1 MQGSS
6 RGQRPPTT
14 TAARNSFLPWL
25 VFAAVLCGPAPG
37 AAPAQPSG
45 GPDAT
50 TEGVLVTGE
59 APNLLSPSVEEAR
72 TRLQTVPGAEN
83 VYDAGDYRL
92 GRHDYLEDFLRYQPG
107 LVISSSQG
115 AEDTHVSSRGSGQN
129 GDDIIGLAILI
140 DGIPI
145 NQGDGEA
152 YLYDLDLQS
161 IKYAEVY
168 RGADALRYGGVTLG
182 GAINLVSLTGREAAP
197 ANVGASFGSFGYYQQ
212 TFSSSLSCGP
222 WDLFAAFSN
231 HIQDGFQQHSQEN
244 YQKITFNLGCRVS
257 DAVENR
263 FYFYY
268 GHLDQ
273 NHPAALDKDDLYAD
287 PRQTD
292 PEAIQEDWNTRW
304 NYYRLMDRFAV
315 RGRDWTF
322 QVSLEWNH
330 RQQAQ
335 RDEYEDDYRL
345 GTVRYYSDDYAADV
359 LFEASAPLFGRKNRF
374 TVGALPTFEP
384 ESDSFYANPNGK
396 IGALLFADRTY
407 YLNLPVFAEDQFYLT
422 KQLSLLAGFQAVYVN
437 RVFRD
442 GYRSATLGD
451 QSHDDHFRAFNPKGG
466 VAYQWND
473 KSLVYLNLSRSFQP
487 VSFDESIGVQEG
499 EDGGEVFH
507 DLEPQHAITLEL
519 GTRGEAGPLT
529 WDLVLYRSWVHHE
542 LLALNNPQGVPLGTV
557 NADDTIH
564 QGIEAG
570 LELELVDGLFVRR
583 VRPDRSKDAKDA
595 KASKEPHPEGGA
607 DRLVLEQ
614 TYNLSDFRFDGDA
627 AYGDHRIAGNPV
639 QAYKAEIRYEH
650 PSGFY
655 AGPNVE
661 WNIVK
666 YPVDEANTLFADPY
680 ALLGF
685 RAGYKTRKGF
695 QVYFEA
701 KNLLDKTYAAYV
713 EPIADA
719 RLGDDA
725 DSFSPGV
732 GRAFYG
738 GVSWSW

>member
-1 MQGSS
+1 MNLPLPRLGLVAISLWLTAGGALAQQNEIPGL
-6 RGQRPPTT
+6 TT
-14 TAARNSFLPWL
+14 DR
-25 VFAAVLCGPAPG
+25 VV
-37 AAPAQPSG
+37 
-45 GPDAT
+45 
-50 TEGVLVTGE
+50 VTGE
-59 APNLLSPSVEEAR
+59 SSDPLSPSVGEAR
-72 TRLQTVPGAEN
+72 ARLQTVPGAVD
-83 VYDAGDYRL
+83 VYGADDYRL
-92 GRHDYLEDFLRYQPG
+92 GRHDYLEDLLRYQPG

-115 AEDTHVSSRGSGQN
+115 AEDTRVSSRGSGQN
-129 GDDIIGLAILI
+129 SDNIIGLAILV
-140 DGIPI
+140 DGIPL

-152 YLYDLDLQS
+152 YLHDIDLQS

-168 RGADALRYGGVTLG
+168 RGADALRYGGVSLG

-197 ANVGASFGSFGYYQQ
+197 VTVGASFGSFGYYQQ
-212 TFSSSLSCGP
+212 TLSTGLSHGP

-231 HIQDGFQQHSQEN
+231 HVQDGYQEHSQEN
-244 YQKITFNLGCRVS
+244 YQKITLNLGYRLS
-257 DAVENR
+257 DMVENR
-263 FYFYY
+263 FYFFY

-273 NHPAALDKDDLYAD
+273 NNPAALSKDDLYAH

-292 PEAIQEDWNTRW
+292 PEAIQEQWDTRW
-304 NYYRLMDRFAV
+304 SYYRLMDRFAV

-322 QVSLEWNH
+322 QASLSWNH
-330 RQQAQ
+330 RQQEQ
-335 RDEYEDDYRL
+335 RSEYEDDFRL
-345 GTVRYYSDDYAADV
+345 GTVRFYSDDFAANV
-359 LFEASAPLFGRKNRF
+359 LFETNAEIFHHRNRF
-374 TVGALPTFEP
+374 TAGALPTFEP
-384 ESDSFYANPNGK
+384 ESDSFYANPDGK
-396 IGALLFADRTY
+396 IGARLFADRTY
-407 YLNLPVFAEDQFYLT
+407 YLNLPLFAEDQFYLT

-437 RVFRD
+437 RIFRD

-473 KSLVYLNLSRSFQP
+473 QSLVYLNLSRSFQP

-499 EDGGEVFH
+499 TDGGQVFH
-507 DLEPQHAITLEL
+507 RLEPQHAITLEL
-519 GTRGEAGPLT
+519 GTRGERGPFT

-570 LELELVDGLFVRR
+570 LEVELAHGLFVPGIRPERR
-583 VRPDRSKDAKDA
+583 KDTKEGKETRP
-595 KASKEPHPEGGA
+595 ASKS

-614 TYNLSDFRFDGDA
+614 TYHLSDFRFDGDEV
-627 AYGDHRIAGNPV
+627 YGDHRIAGNPV
-639 QAYKAEIRYEH
+639 QAYKAEVRYEH

-655 AGPNVE
+655 FGPNVE

-680 ALLGF
+680 ALPGF
-685 RAGYKTRKGF
+685 RAGYRAQKGF

-701 KNLLDKTYAAYV
+701 KNLLNKTYAAYV

-719 RLGDDA
+719 RIGGDIN
-725 DSFSPGV
+725 SFSPGL

-738 GVSWSW
+738 GISWSW

>member
-1 MQGSS
+1 MHEDARGSRARFAAS
-6 RGQRPPTT
+6 PRNFLPPWFVF
-14 TAARNSFLPWL
+14 AAILPWL
-25 VFAAVLCGPAPG
+25 APG
-37 AAPAQPSG
+37 LAPAQESD
-45 GPDAT
+45 DAT
-50 TEGVLVTGE
+50 AGRVVVTGE
-59 APNLLSPSVEEAR
+59 SPDVLSPGIEEAR
-72 TRLQTVPGAEN
+72 ANLQTVPAAAS
-83 VYDAGDYRL
+83 VYDAEDYRP
-92 GRHDYLEDFLRYQPG
+92 GRHDYLEDLLRYQPG
-107 LVISSSQG
+107 LVLSSSQG
-115 AEDTHVSSRGSGQN
+115 TEDTHVSSRGSGQN
-129 GDDIIGLAILI
+129 NDDIIGLAILV

-152 YLYDLDLQS
+152 FLHDIDLQS
-161 IKYAEVY
+161 VKYAEVY

-182 GAINLVSLTGREAAP
+182 GAINLVSVTGREAAP
-197 ANVGASFGSFGYYQQ
+197 AAVGTSFGSFGYYQQ
-212 TFSSSLSCGP
+212 TFSSGLSRGP

-231 HIQDGFQQHSQEN
+231 HIQDGYQQHSQEN
-244 YQKITFNLGCRVS
+244 YQKVTLNLGYRVS
-257 DAVENR
+257 DTVENR

-268 GHLDQ
+268 GRLDQ
-273 NHPAALDKDDLYAD
+273 NNPAALDKDDLYAD

-315 RGRDWTF
+315 RGREWTV

-330 RQQAQ
+330 RQQEQ
-335 RDEYEDDYRL
+335 RAEYEDDFRL
-345 GTVRYYSDDYAADV
+345 GTVRFYSDDYAADV
-359 LFEASAPLFGRKNRF
+359 LFESNAALFGHRNRF
-374 TVGALPTFEP
+374 TAGVLPTFEP

-396 IGALLFADRTY
+396 IGPLLFADRTY
-407 YLNLPVFAEDQFYLT
+407 YLNLPLFAEDQFYLT
-422 KQLSLLAGFQAVYVN
+422 KQFSLLAGFQAVYVN
-437 RVFRD
+437 RIFRD

-519 GTRGEAGPLT
+519 GTRGEVGPLT
-529 WDLVLYRSWVHHE
+529 WGLVLYRSWVHHE

-570 LELELVDGLFVRR
+570 LEVELVDGLFVRG
-583 VRPDRSKDAKDA
+583 VRPDRSKDAKA
-595 KASKEPHPEGGA
+595 TKETRPEGRT

-627 AYGDHRIAGNPV
+627 AYGNHRIAGNPG

-666 YPVDEANTLFADPY
+666 YPVDEANTLFAEPY
-680 ALLGF
+680 VLLGF
-685 RAGYKTRKGF
+685 RAGYKTPRGF

-719 RLGDDA
+719 RIGDDNA
-725 DSFSPGV
+725 SFSPGL
-732 GRAFYG
+732 GRTFYG

>member
-1 MQGSS
+1 MITAE
-6 RGQRPPTT
+6 PP
-14 TAARNSFLPWL
+14 S
-25 VFAAVLCGPAPG
+25 V
-37 AAPAQPSG
+37 
-45 GPDAT
+45 
-50 TEGVLVTGE
+50 
-59 APNLLSPSVEEAR
+59 LSPSVEEAKA
-72 TRLQTVPGAEN
+72 RLQTVPGAVD
-83 VYDAGDYRL
+83 VYGSDDYYL

-115 AEDTHVSSRGSGQN
+115 AEDSHVSSRGSGQN
-129 GDDIIGLAILI
+129 NDDIIGLAILI

-145 NQGDGEA
+145 NQSDGEA
-152 YLYDLDLQS
+152 FLHDIDLQS
-161 IKYAEVY
+161 VKYAEVY

-197 ANVGASFGSFGYYQQ
+197 VSVGASFGSFGYYQQ
-212 TFSSSLSCGP
+212 TLLSGLSRGP
-222 WDLFAAFSN
+222 WDLFAAVSN
-231 HIQDGFQQHSQEN
+231 HVQDGYQEHSQEN
-244 YQKITFNLGCRVS
+244 YQKVTFNLGYRLS

-263 FYFYY
+263 FYFFY
-268 GHLDQ
+268 GRLDQ
-273 NHPAALDKDDLYAD
+273 NNPASLDKDDLYAN

-292 PEAIQEDWNTRW
+292 PEAIQENWGTRW

-322 QVSLEWNH
+322 QASLEWNH
-330 RQQAQ
+330 RQQEQ
-335 RDEYEDDYRL
+335 RDEYEDDFRL
-345 GTVRYYSDDYAADV
+345 GTVRFYSDDYAADL
-359 LFEASAPLFGRKNRF
+359 LFESNAAVFGHRNRF
-374 TVGALPTFEP
+374 TAGGLPAFEP
-384 ESDSFYANPNGK
+384 ESDSFYANPDGK
-396 IGALLFADRTY
+396 TGALLFADRTY
-407 YLNLPVFAEDQFYLT
+407 YLSLPLFTEDQFYVT
-422 KQLSLLAGFQAVYVN
+422 KQFSLLAGFQAVYVD

-442 GYRSATLGD
+442 GYHSATLGD

-473 KSLVYLNLSRSFQP
+473 KTLVYLNLSRSFQP
-487 VSFDESIGVQEG
+487 VSFDESIGVQAG
-499 EDGGEVFH
+499 DDGGEVFH
-507 DLEPQHAITLEL
+507 RLQAQHAITLEL

-529 WDLVLYRSWVHHE
+529 WDVTLYRSWVHHE
-542 LLALNNPQGVPLGTV
+542 LLALNNSQGIPLGTV

-570 LELELVDGLFVRR
+570 LEVELAHSLLVGGG
-583 VRPDRSKDAKDA
+583 RPDRKTEAKDT
-595 KASKEPHPEGGA
+595 GGTRPVA
-607 DRLVLEQ
+607 RTDRLVLAQ
-614 TYNLSDFRFDGDA
+614 TYNLNDFRFDGDEV
-627 AYGDHRIAGNPV
+627 YGDHRIAGNPV

-685 RAGYKTRKGF
+685 RAGYRTPKGF
-695 QVYFEA
+695 QVYFEG

-719 RLGDDA
+719 RIGDDN
-725 DSFSPGV
+725 DSFSPGL

>member
-1 MQGSS
+1 MRLVIATLCWVVCAGRIAAQ
-6 RGQRPPTT
+6 QND
-14 TAARNSFLPWL
+14 TA
-25 VFAAVLCGPAPG
+25 
-37 AAPAQPSG
+37 
-45 GPDAT
+45 
-50 TEGVLVTGE
+50 EKILVTGE
-59 APNLLSPSVEEAR
+59 VPSVLSPSMEEAR
-72 TRLQTVPGAEN
+72 DRLQTVPAAAS
-83 VYDAGDYRL
+83 VYNSDDYQL

-129 GDDIIGLAILI
+129 NDDIIGLAILI

-152 YLYDLDLQS
+152 FLHDIDLQS

-182 GAINLVSLTGREAAP
+182 GAINLVSVTGREAAP
-197 ANVGASFGSFGYYQQ
+197 VAVGASFGSFGYYQQ
-212 TFSSSLSCGP
+212 TLSTGLSHGP
-222 WDLFAAFSN
+222 WDLFAAFSD
-231 HIQDGFQQHSQEN
+231 HVQDGYQEHSQEN
-244 YQKITFNLGCRVS
+244 YQKLTFNLGYRLS
-257 DAVENR
+257 DTTEDR
-263 FYFYY
+263 LYFYY
-268 GHLDQ
+268 GRLDQ
-273 NHPAALDKDDLYAD
+273 NNPAALDKDDLYAN

-292 PEAIQEDWNTRW
+292 PEAIQEQWDTRW
-304 NYYRLMDRFAV
+304 NYFRLIDRFAV
-315 RGRDWTF
+315 QGRDWTF
-322 QVSLEWNH
+322 QASLEWNH
-330 RQQAQ
+330 RQQEQ
-335 RDEYEDDYRL
+335 RDEYEDDFRL
-345 GTVRYYSDDYAADV
+345 GTVRFYSDDYAADI
-359 LFEASAPLFGRKNRF
+359 LYETTAAILGHRNRF
-374 TVGALPTFEP
+374 TAGLLPTFEP

-407 YLNLPVFAEDQFYLT
+407 YLNLPLFAETQFYLT

-451 QSHDDHFRAFNPKGG
+451 QSHDDQFRAFNPKGG

-473 KSLVYLNLSRSFQP
+473 RSLVYLNLSRSFQP
-487 VSFDESIGVQEG
+487 VSFDESIGVQPG
-499 EDGGEVFH
+499 TDGGEVFH
-507 DLEPQHAITLEL
+507 ALEPQHAITLEL

-529 WDLVLYRSWVHHE
+529 WDVVLYRSWVHHE
-542 LLALNNPQGVPLGTV
+542 LLALNNSQGVPLGTV

-570 LELELVDGLFVRR
+570 LEIALAHGLLAKG
-583 VRPDRSKDAKDA
+583 VRPD
-595 KASKEPHPEGGA
+595 H
-607 DRLVLEQ
+607 LVLEQ
-614 TYNLSDFRFDGDA
+614 TYNLSDFRFDGDRV
-627 AYGDHRIAGNPV
+627 YGNHRIAGNPV

-650 PSGFY
+650 PSGIYF
-655 AGPNVE
+655 GPNVE

-666 YPVDEANTLFADPY
+666 YPVDEANTLFAEPY

-685 RAGYKTRKGF
+685 RAGYKTPRGF

-719 RLGDDA
+719 RIGDDN
-725 DSFSPGV
+725 DSFSPGP
-732 GRAFYG
+732 GRGFYG
-738 GVSWSW
+738 GISWNW

>member
-1 MQGSS
+1 M
-6 RGQRPPTT
+6 
-14 TAARNSFLPWL
+14 AALYWL
-25 VFAAVLCGPAPG
+25 APG
-37 AAPAQPSG
+37 
-45 GPDAT
+45 
-50 TEGVLVTGE
+50 GVLAQQRDASNATVERVVVTAE
-59 APNLLSPSVEEAR
+59 APSVLSPSVEEAR
-72 TRLQTVPGAEN
+72 ARLQTVPAAN
-83 VYDAGDYRL
+83 SVNDSDDYFR

-115 AEDTHVSSRGSGQN
+115 AEDSHVSSRGSGQN
-129 GDDIIGLAILI
+129 NDDIIGLAILI
-140 DGIPI
+140 DGIPL

-152 YLYDLDLQS
+152 FLHDIDLQS
-161 IKYAEVY
+161 VKYAEVY

-197 ANVGASFGSFGYYQQ
+197 VSVGASFGSFGYYQQ
-212 TFSSSLSCGP
+212 TLSSGMNRGP
-222 WDLFAAFSN
+222 WDLFVAVSN
-231 HIQDGFQQHSQEN
+231 HVQEGYQEHSQEN
-244 YQKITFNLGCRVS
+244 YQKVTFNLGYRLS

-263 FYFYY
+263 FYFFH
-268 GHLDQ
+268 GRLDQ
-273 NHPAALDKDDLYAD
+273 NNPASLDKDDLYAH
-287 PRQTD
+287 PRRTN
-292 PEAIQEDWNTRW
+292 PEAIQQDWNTRW

-330 RQQAQ
+330 RQQSM
-335 RDEYEDDYRL
+335 RDEYEDDFRL
-345 GTVRYYSDDYAADV
+345 GTVRFYSDDYAVDL
-359 LFEASAPLFGRKNRF
+359 LFESNAAVFGHQNRF
-374 TVGALPTFEP
+374 TAGALPTFEP
-384 ESDSFYANPNGK
+384 ESDSFYANPDGK
-396 IGALLFADRTY
+396 TGALLFADRTY

-473 KSLVYLNLSRSFQP
+473 KSLVYLNVSRSFQP

-499 EDGGEVFH
+499 VDGGQVFRL
-507 DLEPQHAITLEL
+507 LEPQHAITLEL
-519 GTRGEAGPLT
+519 GTRGEAGPLN
-529 WDLVLYRSWVHHE
+529 WDLALYRSWVHHE
-542 LLALNNPQGVPLGTV
+542 LLGLNNSQGAPLGTV
-557 NADDTIH
+557 NADDTVH
-564 QGIEAG
+564 QGIEARMEA
-570 LELELVDGLFVRR
+570 ELTHDLLVRG
-583 VRPDRSKDAKDA
+583 VRPDRSKDAKGD
-595 KASKEPHPEGGA
+595 KETRSERKT

-614 TYNLSDFRFDGDA
+614 IYNLSDFRFDGDA
-627 AYGDHRIAGNPV
+627 VYGDHRIAGNPV

-650 PSGFY
+650 PSGVY
-655 AGPNVE
+655 VGPNVE
-661 WNIVK
+661 WNLVK

-685 RAGYKTRKGF
+685 RAGYRTQRGF

-701 KNLLDKTYAAYV
+701 KNLFNKTYAAYV

-719 RLGDDA
+719 RTSDDN
-725 DSFSPGV
+725 DSFSPGP